1 MTQLQ
6 ALTYPSSNSK
16 TGRIAVSTTARP
28 SCPPTCPMRAA
39 CYADAGYYTR
49 MHWDKVSDGTRG
61 VEWHR
66 VLFALR
72 RLPDGAY
79 FRHNVAGDLWQTPA
93 KRQISVS
100 KLRQLREAT
109 DHLGARWTYT
119 HHKRS
124 AANLR
129 AVKYSNAMGF
139 TVNLST
145 ENRDDAA
152 MLATKGHP
160 VTCVVPEDAKANGRH
175 LGVRFVQC
183 PATRE
188 GSTVTC
194 ETCGGCNGKPLCSK
208 ADRDFV
214 ITFPAHGSRSAR
226 VPATCS

>member
-6 ALTYPSSNSK
+6 ALTYPSGNTK
-16 TGRIAVSTTARP
+16 TGRIAVSTTARR

-66 VLFALR
+66 FLFALR

-194 ETCGGCNGKPLCSK
+194 ETCGGCNGKPLCSM